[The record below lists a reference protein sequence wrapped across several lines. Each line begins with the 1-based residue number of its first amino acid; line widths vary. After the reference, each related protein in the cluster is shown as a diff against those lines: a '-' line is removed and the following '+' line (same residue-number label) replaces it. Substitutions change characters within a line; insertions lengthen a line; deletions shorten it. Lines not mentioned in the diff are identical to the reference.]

1 MLRLRF
7 AVLAILAALPM
18 AAEKVAPYVYKGGLE
33 EIAQRKARLALP
45 SLLHRRVNVL
55 PSAHRLAPLTAEDLA
70 LKPTS
75 MATRAGVHRAIAAPA
90 ARDMGRWETMPGGRD
105 VWRMAIESPGAAGIR
120 IHFRNFNL
128 QGGRL
133 WLHDGTGVESE
144 IAGPYEHRGIWDDG
158 DFWSGFVLSE
168 RIVVEY
174 EPAAGA
180 SRASFDAA
188 AADVPFTIAE
198 ISHLLPGVLPEPPNE
213 DLAKT
218 FGTSPSLAPAASA
231 AAQVAPSM
239 LSPLAAGQ
247 NPGGNFAAASC
258 HLDISCFP
266 EWAETARSVAHFV
279 FEEDNSTYVC
289 SGTLMRTT
297 TSNNI
302 PYLLTADHCVPSDTV
317 ARTVEAFWQYQ
328 TRACN
333 GTAPNKRDSQRS
345 LGARYLVSEGVARGD
360 FSLIRLNS
368 VPTGVVFAG
377 WNSGEI
383 ALGTPIVGIHHPSG
397 DYKRFSRGRR
407 ITTGSQLAGANPAF
421 YYTVSYNEGL
431 IEGGSSGSGLFTE
444 PGVLTGMLSSGPK
457 SETPCNIRPFPANY
471 GKFSDAFPLLRE
483 YLEGRNTGGTNPPP
497 GTTPPAAGQALVSGV
512 ARNFE
517 IGPFE
522 SPTLVNGDQGFYVDV
537 PAGATRLDVR
547 ITSVGAEPELGFW
560 VRYESQPSVQN
571 GRVVADHNSPGT
583 SGFETLTI
591 DLRSSPALRAGRYYI
606 ALGLFTTNSQARGTI
621 TATVS
626 GTPAPTTNVLT
637 PGVPRSFRLG
647 PVQSGTLFNGN
658 NGFRIVVP
666 EGARRLIV
674 KLTSDRPDV
683 YDMDL
688 FLRLG
693 QDATVSGNSVVSDH
707 SSTGPSGDEEINIT
721 QASQPALRPGTY
733 FVGLA
738 LYTANITATGN
749 ILVTIEGGNTT
760 TPPPT
765 GGNTLTSGQPLTL
778 NIPAQTNAVLLA
790 DKYQIAVPAGATGL
804 TVRLSNGTP
813 GIDYDLYVRRN
824 SAPEVQNQRVVADFA
839 SEGASGDE
847 LITVNATSSP
857 TLVAGS
863 TYYIAV
869 SVLTTGRAGSVT
881 LTATVAGGGTTTP
894 PPAGA
899 TGTRLTPGTPA
910 ELSIPAASSGR
921 LLAGASGYYVTVPQ
935 GAQRLELQLRSGQDV
950 DLDLYARP
958 EAPPAVQGGK
968 VQADYR
974 ATGPTGNETL
984 VIAAPAGETLS
995 GTYFVGVGVFT
1006 PGVDIAATL
1015 TAVTAGGGAAAGPT
1029 VLQSGVAATFRLA
1042 AAANAQLA
1050 PVSYAVDVPSGA
1062 SRVEIRISSPT
1073 PNVDVDLYARHDT
1086 APTVSAGKVQ
1096 ADHSS
1101 EGAAASETIV
1111 ITPASEPAL
1120 RAGRYYIALAVF
1132 TTGTAIDGSIV
1143 ATVVG
1148 GDSGGA
1154 APPSGA
1160 SREVTPALPVK
1171 FNLPAVETSTLFS
1184 GDYGFRVVVP
1194 PGTRSMQL
1202 RLTADAPS
1210 VDTDMYVRY
1219 EADIDVADGSVVADH
1234 AAESASGNEVLTI
1247 NASSEPPLRPG
1258 TYYIG
1263 LGLFTRN
1270 TPASG
1275 TISVTFE
1282 RDFTPPAPPQSGG
1295 RVLTFGEPAGFQLPS
1310 VTSATL
1316 LRGDYGYR
1324 FTVPEA
1330 RGRVQIDMR
1339 AEDPAVDVDL
1349 YVRFGTEPAVEDTRA
1364 VADYRAQGD
1373 TGDETLIISSASNPA
1388 LRAGLHYLAFGVFT
1402 PNREAKGTLTA
1413 TFTPD
1418 SQPTG
1423 GLIKE
1428 YELTLERVAPPEE
1441 ALAAKPGAPR
1451 GDAEPLSPDAKD
1463 AAAHAWPIAPA
1474 KSKNWT
1480 KKQ

>member
-7 AVLAILAALPM
+7 VALAMLVALPM
-18 AAEKVAPYVYKGGLE
+18 AAEKVAPYVYKGGVE
-33 EIAQRKARLALP
+33 ELAQRQARLSLP

-55 PSAHRLAPLTAEDLA
+55 PAAHRLAPLTAEDLA
-70 LKPTS
+70 LKPAS

-90 ARDMGRWETMPGGRD
+90 ARDLGRWETMPGGRE
-105 VWRMAIESPGAAGIR
+105 VWRMVIESPGAAGIR
-120 IHFRNFNL
+120 IHFRDVNL
-128 QGGRL
+128 RGGRL
-133 WLHDGTGVESE
+133 WLHDGTGAESE
-144 IAGPYEHRGIWDDG
+144 IAGPYEGRGLWDDG
-158 DFWSGFVLSE
+158 DFWSGFVLAE
-168 RIVVEY
+168 RIVVEF
-174 EPAAGA
+174 EPAAGNT
-180 SRASFDAA
+180 RASFDPAFGEL
-188 AADVPFTIAE
+188 PFTIAE

-213 DLAKT
+213 DLVRT
-218 FGTSPSLAPAASA
+218 FGNSPSLAPTPAATA
-231 AAQVAPSM
+231 ATVQSL

-247 NPGGNFAAASC
+247 SPGVNFAAASC

-266 EWAETARSVAHFV
+266 EWAETARSVAHIV
-279 FEEDNSTYVC
+279 YEEDNSTYVC
-289 SGTLMRTT
+289 SGTLLRTT

-302 PYLLTADHCVPSDTV
+302 PYFLTADHCVSSDTV
-317 ARTVEAFWQYQ
+317 ARTVESFWQYQ
-328 TRACN
+328 TRTCN
-333 GTAPNKRDSQRS
+333 GTTPNKRDAQRT

-360 FSLIRLNS
+360 FSLLRLNS
-368 VPTGVVFAG
+368 VPTGVVFSG

-383 ALGTPIVGIHHPSG
+383 ALGTPIAGIHHPSG

-407 ITTGSQLAGANPAF
+407 VTTGSQLAGANPAF
-421 YYTVSYNEGL
+421 YYTVSYSEGL
-431 IEGGSSGSGLFTE
+431 IQGGSSGSGLFSE
-444 PGVLTGMLSSGPK
+444 PGMLVGMLSSGPK
-457 SETPCNIRPFPANY
+457 SETPCNIRPYPANY

-483 YLEGRNTGGTNPPP
+483 FLDGRNTGGTNPPP
-497 GTTPPAAGQALVSGV
+497 GATPPAAGQALVSGV
-512 ARNFE
+512 ARNFT

-522 SPTLVNGDQGFYVDV
+522 SPTLVNGDQGFYIDV

-547 ITSVGAEPELGFW
+547 ITSLGAEPELGFW
-560 VRYESQPSVQN
+560 MRYESQPSVQN
-571 GRVVADHNSPGT
+571 GRVVADHASPGA

-591 DLRSSPALRAGRYYI
+591 DLRSSPALRSGRYYI

-637 PGVPRSFRLG
+637 PGVARSFRIG

-658 NGFRIVVP
+658 NGFRIQVP
-666 EGARRLIV
+666 EGARRMIV

-683 YDMDL
+683 YDVDL

-693 QDATVSGNSVVSDH
+693 QDTVVAGSNVVSDH
-707 SSTGPSGDEEINIT
+707 SSTGPSGNEEINIT

-733 FVGLA
+733 FVGLG
-738 LYTANITATGN
+738 LFTANITATGN
-749 ILVTIEGGNTT
+749 ILVTIEGGNAN
-760 TPPPT
+760 TPPPA
-765 GGNTLTSGQPLTL
+765 GGNTLTSGQPITL
-778 NIPAQTNAVLLA
+778 NVPAQANAVMLA
-790 DKYQIAVPAGATGL
+790 EKYQIAVPAGATGL

-824 SAPEVQNQRVVADFA
+824 AAPEVVNQRPVADFA

-847 LITVNATSSP
+847 LITVNASSSP
-857 TLVAGS
+857 ALVSGS
-863 TYYIAV
+863 TYFIAV
-869 SVLTTGRAGSVT
+869 AVLTTGRAGSVT
-881 LTATVAGGGTTTP
+881 LTATVVGGATP
-894 PPAGA
+894 PPPATPPA
-899 TGTRLTPGTPA
+899 TGTRLNPGAPA
-910 ELSIPAASSGR
+910 QLNIPSAASGR

-935 GAQRLELQLRSGQDV
+935 GAQRLELQLRTGQDV

-984 VIAAPAGETLS
+984 VISAPAGETLS

-1006 PGVDIAATL
+1006 PGVDISATL
-1015 TAVTAGGGAAAGPT
+1015 TAVTAGAAATGPT
-1029 VLQSGVAATFRLA
+1029 VLQTGVAATFRLA
-1042 AAANAQLA
+1042 AVANAQLA
-1050 PVSYAVDVPSGA
+1050 PVTYAVDVPSGA

-1073 PNVDVDLYARHDT
+1073 PNVDVDLYARYNT

-1096 ADHSS
+1096 ADFAS

-1111 ITPASEPAL
+1111 ITPTSEPAL
-1120 RAGRYYIALAVF
+1120 RAGRYFIALAVF

-1148 GDSGGA
+1148 GGGGA
-1154 APPSGA
+1154 APPAGV

-1171 FNLPAVETSTLFS
+1171 FNLPAVESSTLFS

-1194 PGTRSMQL
+1194 PGTRSMQV

-1219 EADIDVADGSVVADH
+1219 EADVDVADGSVVADY

-1295 RVLTFGEPAGFQLPS
+1295 RVLTFGEPSSFQLPA
-1310 VTSATL
+1310 VTDATL
-1316 LRGDYGYR
+1316 LRGEYAYR

-1330 RGRVQIDMR
+1330 RGRLEIDMR

-1349 YVRFGTEPAVEDTRA
+1349 YLRYGTEPAVEDGRA

-1373 TGDETLIISSASNPA
+1373 TGDETLIISSASNPP

-1402 PNREAKGTLTA
+1402 PDREAKGTLTA
-1413 TFTPD
+1413 TFTPE
-1418 SQPTG
+1418 SQPAG

-1428 YELTLERVAPPEE
+1428 YELTIERVAPPEE
-1441 ALAAKPGAPR
+1441 ELTAKGAVR
-1451 GDAEPLSPDAKD
+1451 SDAEPLLADAKD
-1463 AAAHAWPIAPA
+1463 AESHAWPIVPA
-1474 KSKNWT
+1474 KSKSWT